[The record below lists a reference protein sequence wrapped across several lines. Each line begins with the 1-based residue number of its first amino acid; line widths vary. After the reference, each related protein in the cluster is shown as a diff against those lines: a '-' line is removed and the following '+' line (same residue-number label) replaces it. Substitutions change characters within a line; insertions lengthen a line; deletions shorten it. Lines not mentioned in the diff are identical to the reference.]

1 VNTPARVIN
10 VDEDSGEI
18 HVGMDQL
25 GVSAAEVNQQIATAK
40 AYPRSLQRFR
50 QELLSQVT
58 LSESIA
64 QSCLYALPRGG
75 KKIEGPSIRFAEIAM
90 GCWGNCRATARIV
103 AETENFIV
111 AQGIFID
118 LERNVAVG
126 IEVNRRIV
134 DGKGKRYDIDMI
146 GVTGAA
152 ASSIAL
158 RNAILRGIPRALFD
172 EGYIAAKR
180 TVAGTL
186 ATLADRRNR
195 MLEAFKPYNV
205 TEQQILAAI
214 GKQGLVEIGMADL
227 VTLGGFLTSIQQE
240 ERDPEDIFPPAQSRA
255 QRQAAPAPQQQQQKP
270 AAPSRA
276 PAGAG
281 ASGAVDAAS
290 TSEAGAAG
298 SEAPAP
304 VQDEGA
310 GQPAGDNAAAAAG
323 GSDGAP
329 APSPDSEFGD
339 LLESFAGNLL
349 DCRSLADVDS
359 VDAMFAPDFAN
370 APESVR
376 AMRDMHLETVRKAIN
391 ARLATAT
398 DDDFPGDRPMSGEG

>member
-10 VDEDSGEI
+10 VDEDTGEI
-18 HVGMDQL
+18 SVGMDQL

-134 DGKGKRYDIDMI
+134 DSKGKRYDVDMI

-158 RNAILRGIPRALFD
+158 RNAILRGIPRALFE

-180 TVAGTL
+180 TVAGTM

-205 TEQQILAAI
+205 TEQQILAAV

-240 ERDPEDIFPPAQSRA
+240 ERDPEDIFPMAQSRA
-255 QRQAAPAPQQQQQKP
+255 QRQAAPAPVPQQQQPKP
-270 AAPSRA
+270 AASSPT
-276 PAGAG
+276 AGAT
-281 ASGAVDAAS
+281 AAPQG
-290 TSEAGAAG
+290 EAGARSDAEGAG
-298 SEAPAP
+298 SEPSAQ

-310 GQPAGDNAAAAAG
+310 GKPDGDTADAAAG
-323 GSDGAP
+323 GSASAP
-329 APSPDSEFGD
+329 APSPDSEYGG

-349 DCRSLADVDS
+349 DCRTLADVDG
-359 VDAMFAPDFAN
+359 VEEMFALDFAN
-370 APESVR
+370 APASVNEMK
-376 AMRDMHLETVRKAIN
+376 AVHLETARKAIKTR
-391 ARLATAT
+391 ADA
-398 DDDFPGDRPMSGEG
+398 DDFPGDRPMRGEG

>member
-1 VNTPARVIN
+1 MNTPARVIN
-10 VDEDSGEI
+10 VDEDTGEI
-18 HVGMDQL
+18 SVGMDQL
-25 GVSAAEVNQQIATAK
+25 GVSQAEVNSQIATAK
-40 AYPRSLQRFR
+40 QFPRSLQRFR

-126 IEVNRRIV
+126 IEVNRRII
-134 DGKGKRYDIDMI
+134 DSKGKRYDVDMI

-158 RNAILRGIPRALFD
+158 RNAILRGIPRALFE
-172 EGYIAAKR
+172 EGYVAAKR

-205 TEQQILAAI
+205 TEQQILAAV
-214 GKQGLVEIGMADL
+214 GKQGLVEIGLADL

-240 ERDPEDIFPPAQSRA
+240 ERDPEEIFPPAQSRA
-255 QRQAAPAPQQQQQKP
+255 QRQAAPAPAPQQKP
-270 AAPSRA
+270 AASPP
-276 PAGAG
+276 PAGAAAAPQG
-281 ASGAVDAAS
+281 DSGRR
-290 TSEAGAAG
+290 SEAEGAG
-298 SEAPAP
+298 SEPSAQ
-304 VQDEGA
+304 VQAEGA
-310 GQPAGDNAAAAAG
+310 GKPLSDAADAAAG
-323 GSDGAP
+323 GSDGAS
-329 APSPDSEFGD
+329 APSPDSEYGG

-349 DCRSLADVDS
+349 DCRTLADVDG
-359 VDAMFAPDFAN
+359 VEEMFALDFAN
-370 APESVR
+370 APASVNEMK
-376 AMRDMHLETVRKAIN
+376 AVHLETARKAIKTR
-391 ARLATAT
+391 ADA
-398 DDDFPGDRPMSGEG
+398 DDFPGDRPMRGEG